1 MTQFQSA
8 IALIGALLTCV
19 TSAWA
24 TDAQPSPRIAAL
36 LQEMTLEEKAGQ
48 LTLLSGHHAV
58 TGPYATPDVETAI
71 KEGAVGGL
79 FNVYGAAYTHHLQ
92 ELALANSRLKIPL
105 LLGFDV
111 LHGYRTIFPTPLAQA
126 ASFNPAL
133 IEKAERAAAREAA
146 AAGVNWVYAP
156 MLDVARDP
164 RWGRMV
170 EGAGESP
177 FLSALIAGARVKGLQ
192 GDRLSDPASVL
203 ACAKHFAGNGAVEG
217 GRDYSA
223 TDLSLRALRDQE
235 LPPFKAAA
243 QSGIGCFMAA
253 FNAPDGT
260 PGITNRFLLDDV
272 LRREW
277 GFDGLVVSD
286 FGAILE
292 LPVHGVA
299 QNLSDSA
306 HKALEAGTDMD
317 MQARAFIAHLP
328 PLVRAGTVKTET
340 LDRAVAR
347 VLMVKERLGLF
358 DDPFARSDVAREAA
372 IVENREHLDLA
383 RQLAEESAVLLK
395 NAQTLLPLAPQARR
409 KIALIGPLGDA
420 KADTMGPW
428 PAHGEPGHVVTI
440 RDGLQKSIKGLVFAS
455 GGQIEHASDRDLAKA
470 VKAARGSD
478 VIVLAL
484 GERATMSGEAASR
497 AQPNLPGRQLELLRQ
512 ITALGKP
519 VIVVL
524 LAGRPIIE
532 PELYEKATAVL
543 LAWQPGSRGGE
554 AISRLLLGEAEPL
567 GHLPVTIPRTIGQ
580 IPITHDRRP
589 TGRPATSDNK
599 PYTTGYSDISL
610 TPQFPFGYGLSYASF
625 TLEKPQGFVVD
636 TPNAAPHLQIDIPV
650 RNTGTRRSTTLVQVY
665 TRQDVAAVSQP
676 EKQLRGFVR
685 VTLDSGQQGMAHL
698 TIPLESLS
706 YHDSAGRHHAPE
718 GRITIMTGLNAQDT
732 EQTTITLQS
741 PPDKAPSR

>member
-1 MTQFQSA
+1 MKKSQSF
-8 IALIGALLTCV
+8 IAAFGALLAFV
-19 TSAWA
+19 PSVFAS
-24 TDAQPSPRIAAL
+24 DLQPSPRIAAL
-36 LQEMTLEEKAGQ
+36 LQSMTLEEKAGQ
-48 LTLLSGHHAV
+48 LNLLSSHNAV
-58 TGPYATPDVETAI
+58 TGPYATPDVESAI
-71 KEGAVGGL
+71 KEGTVGGL
-79 FNVYGAAYTHHLQ
+79 FNVYGAAYTHNLQ

-126 ASFNPAL
+126 ASFNMTL
-133 IEKAERAAAREAA
+133 IEQAERAAAREAA

-170 EGAGESP
+170 EGSGESP
-177 FLSALIAGARVKGLQ
+177 WLSALIATARIKGLQ
-192 GDRLSDPASVL
+192 GDTLSDPANVL

-272 LRREW
+272 LRKEW
-277 GFDGLVVSD
+277 GFTGLVVSD
-286 FGAILE
+286 FGAMLE

-299 QNLSDSA
+299 QDMPDSA
-306 HKALEAGTDMD
+306 NKALEAGTDMD
-317 MQARAFIAHLP
+317 MQARAFVSYLP
-328 PLVRAGTVKTET
+328 QLVRAGKITPET
-340 LDRAVAR
+340 LDRAVTR
-347 VLMVKERLGLF
+347 VLTMKERLGLF
-358 DDPFARSDVAREAA
+358 DDPFARSDV
-372 IVENREHLDLA
+372 NRETAIIENQEHLALS
-383 RQLAEESAVLLK
+383 RQLAEESTVLLK
-395 NAQTLLPLAPQARR
+395 NEHHVLPLAPQPHQT
-409 KIALIGPLGDA
+409 IALIGPLGDA

-428 PAHGEPGHVVTI
+428 PAHGDPTHVVTI
-440 RDGLQKSIKGLVFAS
+440 RDALQKSLKRLVFAS
-455 GGQIEHASDRDLAKA
+455 AGQIEHASDQDINKA
-470 VKAARGSD
+470 VATARQSD
-478 VIVLAL
+478 LIILAL

-497 AQPNLPGRQLELLRQ
+497 AQPNLPGRQLELLRKVR
-512 ITALGKP
+512 ALGKP

-532 PELYEKATAVL
+532 PELYETASAVL
-543 LAWQPGSRGGE
+543 LAWQPGTQGGE
-554 AISRLLLGEAEPL
+554 AIKRILLGEAEPL
-567 GHLPVTIPRTIGQ
+567 GHLPVTIPRMVGQ

-589 TGRPATSDNK
+589 TGRPATLDNK

-610 TPQFPFGYGLSYASF
+610 TPQYPFGFGLSYASF
-625 TLEKPQGFVVD
+625 EID
-636 TPNAAPHLQIDIPV
+636 TPRVSVTESMKEPAHLLIETPV

-676 EKQLRGFVR
+676 EKQLRGFTR
-685 VTLDSGQQGMAHL
+685 ITLERGQTGLATI

-706 YHDSAGRHHAPE
+706 YHDGAGTPRAPE
-718 GRITIMTGLNAQDT
+718 GNITIMTGLNANDT
-732 EQTTITLQS
+732 RQAKITLPAS
-741 PPDKAPSR
+741 K